1 MKKIQILIVG
11 EIDLSHEM
19 KKKMILDVFARAI
32 DHGLLAEVCEAFL
45 ESDAPN
51 DVEAAIDAAKEWDI

>member
-1 MKKIQILIVG
+1 MKQIQILVVDS
-11 EIDLSHEM
+11 IDFPHEM

-32 DHGLLAEVCEAFL
+32 DHGLLAEICESFL

-51 DVEAAIDAAKEWDI
+51 DVEAAVNAAREWDI

>member
-1 MKKIQILIVG
+1 MKEIQILIVDR
-11 EIDLSHEM
+11 IDFPHEA

-32 DHGLLAEVCEAFL
+32 DHGLLAEVCESFL

-51 DVEAAIDAAKEWDI
+51 DVEAAVDAAREWDI

>member
-1 MKKIQILIVG
+1 
-11 EIDLSHEM
+11 
-19 KKKMILDVFARAI
+19 MILDVFARAI

>member
-1 MKKIQILIVG
+1 MKQIQILIVDR
-11 EIDLSHEM
+11 IDLPHEA
-19 KKKMILDVFARAI
+19 KKKAILDVFARAI

-51 DVEAAIDAAKEWDI
+51 DVEAALEAAREWDV